1 MKIEVSIGELI
12 DKLTILSIK
21 LEKFKDS
28 EKRKNVQKEYSAL
41 CKELQELGIS
51 EETEEFKSLKSI
63 NLKLWDIEDEIRTKE
78 SKQEF
83 DENFIQLS
91 RSVYYTNDERAAI
104 KRQINLK
111 YNSDLVEEKEYIKY
125 Q

>member
-28 EKRKNVQKEYSAL
+28 EKRKNVQKEYSVL
-41 CKELQELGIS
+41 DKELQEIGIS

-63 NLKLWDIEDEIRTKE
+63 NLKLWDIEDEIRVKE

-83 DENFIQLS
+83 DKEFIQLS
-91 RSVYYTNDERAAI
+91 RCVYYTNDERAAI